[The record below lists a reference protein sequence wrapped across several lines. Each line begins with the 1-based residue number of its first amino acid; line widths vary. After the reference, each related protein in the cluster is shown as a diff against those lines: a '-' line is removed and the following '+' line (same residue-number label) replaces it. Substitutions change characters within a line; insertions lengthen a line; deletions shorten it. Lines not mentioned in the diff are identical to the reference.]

1 MKIGTRSG
9 IAEKDKMTTVG
20 THVLK
25 INPESSPYFFG
36 TTHVGNPASS
46 EAVHILLAGHSWD
59 NVWQLA
65 ATLLVE
71 VHTFRDVVKAV
82 TYLTVEEYGI
92 GATVEE
98 AILDLL
104 TSLSDY
110 LQSLEERRE
119 RLGQSALEDLDKL
132 RKLVRSTSSH

>member
-1 MKIGTRSG
+1 
-9 IAEKDKMTTVG
+9 MTTVG

-25 INPESSPYFFG
+25 INPQFPSYYFG
-36 TTHVGNPASS
+36 TTQVGNPESS

-59 NVWQLA
+59 NVWELA
-65 ATLLVE
+65 TTLLVE

-92 GATVEE
+92 GSTVEE

-119 RLGQSALEDLDKL
+119 RLSQSALEDLGKL